1 MTLQVISKRSCPMIV
16 KWVSA
21 KFADIFTVRGL
32 MQQARGVILIELLIW
47 PELVCKN
54 NWISGWTDINS
65 SVEPL
70 SLSKISKYFSSQPE
84 HEYLHII
91 VQRPTVTVIYN
102 RTKKFFQWMV
112 SIGDSRNGVFG
123 RVEGESE
130 TVEDVTVDVENV
142 EAQQPFHSY
151 TFLRMNEL
159 PKHVLYSGNIID
171 SCIKEDVLGDVVR
184 EILRKHTASRIIRA
198 DVNEATNY
206 LWCINLLWYCKDI
219 S

>member
-1 MTLQVISKRSCPMIV
+1 
-16 KWVSA
+16 
-21 KFADIFTVRGL
+21 
-32 MQQARGVILIELLIW
+32 
-47 PELVCKN
+47 
-54 NWISGWTDINS
+54 
-65 SVEPL
+65 
-70 SLSKISKYFSSQPE
+70 
-84 HEYLHII
+84 
-91 VQRPTVTVIYN
+91 
-102 RTKKFFQWMV
+102 MV

-123 RVEGESE
+123 RVEGEVKRRTLNKDKKSASNLQSE

-142 EAQQPFHSY
+142 EGAKSATGRNKAQQPFHSY

-206 LWCINLLWYCKDI
+206 LWTNTKTYSFFSSLGNKFWVFCGNVVPFKSYFLEMGVL

>member
-32 MQQARGVILIELLIW
+32 MQQAR
-47 PELVCKN
+47 VCN
-54 NWISGWTDINS
+54 DNWISGWTDINS

-102 RTKKFFQWMV
+102 RTKKFFQWM
-112 SIGDSRNGVFG
+112 
-123 RVEGESE
+123 SE

-142 EAQQPFHSY
+142 EGAESATGRNKAQQPFHSY

-206 LWCINLLWYCKDI
+206 LWCINLLWYLKENI
-219 S
+219 ITPIVNAKIEGINMNK

>member
-1 MTLQVISKRSCPMIV
+1 MSFSKNE
-16 KWVSA
+16 
-21 KFADIFTVRGL
+21 D
-32 MQQARGVILIELLIW
+32 
-47 PELVCKN
+47 LV
-54 NWISGWTDINS
+54 
-65 SVEPL
+65 
-70 SLSKISKYFSSQPE
+70 
-84 HEYLHII
+84 II
-91 VQRPTVTVIYN
+91 VLTAN
-102 RTKKFFQWMV
+102 RV
-112 SIGDSRNGVFG
+112 VDLNI
-123 RVEGESE
+123 
-130 TVEDVTVDVENV
+130 TVDTS
-142 EAQQPFHSY
+142 QQPFHSY